1 MGDGLRG
8 LAARRALAVL
18 PVLVGV
24 SVLSFAMLRLV
35 PGDPAS
41 ILGGTQATEAELAG
55 IRQEYGLD
63 QALVVQYG
71 RYVGRALRGDLGISI
86 RTRDPV
92 GRLLLDG
99 LRLTLVLAGLS
110 VGLALAL
117 GIPAGVLAATRPN
130 SFLDVLTMVGALVG
144 ISMPVFWYGLVLMF
158 VFAGVLR
165 WLPAGG
171 VGSLRHL
178 VLPVVVL
185 GTGGMGVIA
194 RLTRTAMLEVMGQ
207 DLVRTARAK
216 GLTERGV
223 VLRHALWNALNPV
236 LTVVGLQFGFLLGG
250 SVLTETVFAL
260 PGIGR
265 IMVTAIFSRDYPVV
279 QGGILLV
286 ATTFVLINF
295 LTDLAYAVVN
305 PRLREA

>member
-1 MGDGLRG
+1 MGGDFRG
-8 LAARRALAVL
+8 LVARRALAVV

-24 SVLSFAMLRLV
+24 SIVSFLMLHLI
-35 PGDPAS
+35 PGDPAA

-55 IRQEYGLD
+55 IRQEHGLD
-63 QALVVQYG
+63 QPLALQYLRYLG
-71 RYVGRALRGDLGISI
+71 RTLRGDLGISI

-99 LRLTLVLAGLS
+99 LRLTLALAGLS

-144 ISMPVFWYGLVLMF
+144 ISMPAFWYGLVLMF

-216 GLTERGV
+216 GLPERRV

-286 ATTFVLINF
+286 ATTFVVINC